1 MVDVLV
7 PFAVIEEGEAVIV
20 DVVALAVPGTKVRL
34 SVSLIDTPP
43 TVPVMVDV
51 PAVVAEVNVAV

>member
-7 PFAVIEEGEAVIV
+7 PFAVIDEGEAVIV
-20 DVVALAVPGTKVRL
+20 DVVALAVPVVKLTLSL
-34 SVSLIDTPP
+34 SVIDTPP

-51 PAVVAEVNVAV
+51 PAVVTEVNVAV